1 MASRLVREISPQDS
15 REGKTLKTA
24 LTALIS
30 AIIGGLVTALFLFVG
45 VYGLEDRSGSVTIKE
60 VAPPHKSSGGTIGTP
75 ADTGGSSTV
84 HEVYTR
90 DGRGVV
96 SVDVAATSDAGPAGG
111 SGFVVDEAGHIV
123 TNQHVVEGA
132 EEISVS
138 FADGVRREAEVVGQ
152 DPSTDVALIQV
163 DAPRKALKPLTLG
176 DSNSVGVGEPVIAI
190 GNPLNVGIS
199 VTTGI
204 VSGLGRPI
212 KAPNNYTINDAVQ
225 TDAAINPGNSGGPL
239 LDSRG
244 TVIGVNA
251 QIASESGGSEGV
263 GFAVPIN
270 TVKSVIRQ
278 LVTEGKVV
286 HGYIGVSMYQF
297 SIDELSAYAGLSES
311 ALDER
316 YGLPGNGAIV
326 SEVTPD
332 GPAEKAGIR
341 GGDEKVIQGIPVPMG
356 DVITGIEGDSVSSSE
371 DVIEVVNSVKPGERL
386 LMTVVTPGEKE
397 RRVKVTVG
405 TRPEGV

>member
-1 MASRLVREISPQDS
+1 
-15 REGKTLKTA
+15 
-24 LTALIS
+24 
-30 AIIGGLVTALFLFVG
+30 
-45 VYGLEDRSGSVTIKE
+45 VTIKE
-60 VAPPHKSSGGTIGTP
+60 VAPSPESSGATP
-75 ADTGGSSTV
+75 VSNEGPSV
-84 HEVYTR
+84 REVYTR
-90 DGRGVV
+90 DSRGVV
-96 SVDVAATSDAGPAGG
+96 SVDVAATSEAGPGGG

-132 EEISVS
+132 EEISVR
-138 FADGVRREAEVVGQ
+138 FADGVRREAQVVGQ
-152 DPSTDVALIQV
+152 DPSTDVALIKV
-163 DAPRKALKPLTLG
+163 EAPEAALEPLTLG

-212 KAPNNYTINDAVQ
+212 TAPNNYTINDAVQ

-251 QIASESGGSEGV
+251 QIASESGGFEGV

-270 TVKSVIRQ
+270 TVKDVIKQ
-278 LVTEGKVV
+278 LITDGKVV
-286 HGYIGVSMYQF
+286 HGYIGVSMYQLG
-297 SIDELSAYAGLSES
+297 IDELSAYAGLSEK
-311 ALDER
+311 ALGER

-341 GGDEKVIQGIPVPMG
+341 GGDEKDIEGIPVPMG
-356 DVITGIEGDSVSSSE
+356 DVITGIEGDPVSSSE
-371 DVIEVVNSVKPGERL
+371 DVIEVVNAVRPGERL

-397 RRVKVTVG
+397 RRVEVTVG

>member
-1 MASRLVREISPQDS
+1 LRTS
-15 REGKTLKTA
+15 
-24 LTALIS
+24 LTALVS

-45 VYGLEDRSGSVTIKE
+45 VSGLQEHPDNVTIKE
-60 VAPPHKSSGGTIGTP
+60 VAPPKDSSG
-75 ADTGGSSTV
+75 TGPVAGDGASV
-84 HEVYTR
+84 REVYTR

-96 SVDVAATSDAGPAGG
+96 SVDVAATPESAPAGG

-132 EEISVS
+132 EDLSVR
-138 FADGVRREAEVVGQ
+138 FADGTRRKAEVVGQ
-152 DPSTDVALIQV
+152 DPSTDVAVIQV
-163 DAPRKALKPLTLG
+163 DAPHKALEPLTLG

-204 VSGLGRPI
+204 VSGIGRPI

-239 LDSRG
+239 LDSQG

-251 QIASESGGSEGV
+251 QIASESGGFEGV

-270 TVKSVIRQ
+270 TVKGVVTQ
-278 LVTEGKVV
+278 LITNGKVV
-286 HGYIGVSMYQF
+286 HGYIGVSMFQLG
-297 SIDELSAYAGLSES
+297 IDELSAYAGLSD
-311 ALDER
+311 DELEEK
-316 YGLPGNGAIV
+316 YGLPNNGAIV
-326 SEVTPD
+326 SGVTPG
-332 GPAEKAGIR
+332 GPAEKAGIK
-341 GGDEKVIQGIPVPMG
+341 GGEQKDIEGIPVPLG
-356 DVITGIEGDSVSSSE
+356 DVITELEGEPVTSSD
-371 DVIEVVNSVKPGERL
+371 DVIEVVNSVKPGEKL
-386 LMTVVTPGEKE
+386 GMTVVTPGEKE
-397 RRVKVTVG
+397 RQVEVTVG

>member
-1 MASRLVREISPQDS
+1 MASRLFSELLSQDS

-45 VYGLEDRSGSVTIKE
+45 VYGLDDRSDSVTIKE
-60 VAPPHKSSGGTIGTP
+60 VAPAPESSGATAGTP
-75 ADTGGSSTV
+75 TLTDGSSSV

-132 EEISVS
+132 EEISVRFS
-138 FADGVRREAEVVGQ
+138 DGVRREAEVVGQ

-163 DAPRKALKPLTLG
+163 DAPKEALTPLTLG

-212 KAPNNYTINDAVQ
+212 QAPNNYTINDAVQ
-225 TDAAINPGNSGGPL
+225 TDAAINPGYSGGPL

-244 TVIGVNA
+244 TVIGINA

-263 GFAVPIN
+263 GFAVPIS

-278 LVTEGKVV
+278 LITEGEVV
-286 HGYIGVSMYQF
+286 HGYIGVEMYPLG
-297 SIDELSAYAGLSES
+297 IDEISAYAGLSERD
-311 ALDER
+311 LRER
-316 YGLPGNGAIV
+316 YGLPGDGAIV

-341 GGDEKVIQGIPVPMG
+341 GGEDKEIEGIRVPMG
-356 DVITGIEGDSVSSSE
+356 DVITGIEGDPVSSSE

-386 LMTVVTPGEKE
+386 IMTVVTPGEKE
-397 RRVKVTVG
+397 RRVEVTVG

>member
-1 MASRLVREISPQDS
+1 VS
-15 REGKTLKTA
+15 
-24 LTALIS
+24 
-30 AIIGGLVTALFLFVG
+30 ALFLFVG
-45 VYGLEDRSGSVTIKE
+45 VYGLEDRSDSVTIKE
-60 VAPPHKSSGGTIGTP
+60 VAPPHKSSGGTAGTP
-75 ADTGGSSTV
+75 AVTDGSSSV
-84 HEVYTR
+84 REVYTR

-132 EEISVS
+132 EEISVR
-138 FADGVRREAEVVGQ
+138 FAGGVRREAEVVGQ
-152 DPSTDVALIQV
+152 DPSTDVALIKV
-163 DAPRKALKPLTLG
+163 DAPKEALKPLTLG

-212 KAPNNYTINDAVQ
+212 QAPNNYTINDAVQ

-270 TVKSVIRQ
+270 TVKGVIKQ
-278 LVTEGKVV
+278 LITEGKVV
-286 HGYIGVSMYQF
+286 HGYIGVSMYQLD
-297 SIDELSAYAGLSES
+297 IDELSAYAGLSEKD
-311 ALDER
+311 LGER
-316 YGLPGNGAIV
+316 YGLPSNGAIV

-341 GGDEKVIQGIPVPMG
+341 GGDVKEIEGIPVPIG
-356 DVITGIEGDSVSSSE
+356 DVITGIEGDPVSSSE
-371 DVIEVVNSVKPGERL
+371 EVIEVVNSVKPGARL

-397 RRVKVTVG
+397 RRVDVRVG

>member
-1 MASRLVREISPQDS
+1 
-15 REGKTLKTA
+15 
-24 LTALIS
+24 
-30 AIIGGLVTALFLFVG
+30 VTALFLFVG
-45 VYGLEDRSGSVTIKE
+45 VYGLEDRSDSVTIKE

-297 SIDELSAYAGLSES
+297 SINELSAYAGLSER

-356 DVITGIEGDSVSSSE
+356 DVITGIEGDPVSSSE
-371 DVIEVVNSVKPGERL
+371 DVIEVVNSVKPGEGL

>member
-1 MASRLVREISPQDS
+1 LR
-15 REGKTLKTA
+15 TA
-24 LTALIS
+24 LTALVS
-30 AIIGGLVTALFLFVG
+30 AIVGGFVTALFLFVG
-45 VYGLEDRSGSVTIKE
+45 VYGLEDKSDSVTIKE
-60 VAPPHKSSGGTIGTP
+60 VAPTPESSRPTP
-75 ADTGGSSTV
+75 VSNEGSSV
-84 HEVYTR
+84 REVSTR

-96 SVDVAATSDAGPAGG
+96 SVDVAATSEAGPGGG

-132 EEISVS
+132 EEISVR
-138 FADGVRREAEVVGQ
+138 FADDVRREAEVVGQ
-152 DPSTDVALIQV
+152 DPSTDVALIKV
-163 DAPRKALKPLTLG
+163 DAPKAALEPLTLG
-176 DSNSVGVGEPVIAI
+176 NSNSVGVGEPVIAI
-190 GNPLNVGIS
+190 GNPLNLGIS

-212 KAPNNYTINDAVQ
+212 QAPNDYTINDAVQ

-251 QIASESGGSEGV
+251 QIASESGGFEGV

-278 LVTEGKVV
+278 LITDGKVV
-286 HGYIGVSMYQF
+286 HGYIGVSMYQLG
-297 SIDELSAYAGLSES
+297 IDELSAYAGLSERY
-311 ALDER
+311 LRER

-332 GPAEKAGIR
+332 GPAEKAGIQ
-341 GGDEKVIQGIPVPMG
+341 GGDDQEIEGIPVPMG
-356 DVITGIEGDSVSSSE
+356 DVITGIEGDPVSSSE
-371 DVIEVVNSVKPGERL
+371 DVIEVVNSVRPGERL

-397 RRVKVTVG
+397 RRVNVTVG

>member
-1 MASRLVREISPQDS
+1 MR
-15 REGKTLKTA
+15 TA
-24 LTALIS
+24 LTALVS

-45 VYGLEDRSGSVTIKE
+45 VYGLEDRSDSVTIKE
-60 VAPPHKSSGGTIGTP
+60 VAPAPKSSGATAGTP
-75 ADTGGSSTV
+75 AVTDDSSSSV
-84 HEVYTR
+84 REVYTR

-132 EEISVS
+132 KEISVR

-176 DSNSVGVGEPVIAI
+176 DSNSLVVGEPVIAI

-212 KAPNNYTINDAVQ
+212 QAPNNYTINDAVQ

-270 TVKSVIRQ
+270 TVKGVIKQ
-278 LVTEGKVV
+278 LITEGEVV
-286 HGYIGVSMYQF
+286 HGYIGVSMYQLG
-297 SIDELSAYAGLSES
+297 IDELSAYAGLSERT
-311 ALDER
+311 LDKR

-341 GGDEKVIQGIPVPMG
+341 GGDDKEIEGILVPVG
-356 DVITGIEGDSVSSSE
+356 DVITGIEGDPVSSSE
-371 DVIEVVNSVKPGERL
+371 DVIEVVNSVKPGDRL

-397 RRVKVTVG
+397 RRVEVTVG
-405 TRPEGV
+405 ARPEGV

>member
-1 MASRLVREISPQDS
+1 MALVC
-15 REGKTLKTA
+15 A
-24 LTALIS
+24 V
-30 AIIGGLVTALFLFVG
+30 IGGLVTALFLFVG
-45 VYGLEDRSGSVTIKE
+45 VYGLKDRPDSVTIKE
-60 VAPPHKSSGGTIGTP
+60 VAPAHESSEPTLVSNE
-75 ADTGGSSTV
+75 GSWV
-84 HEVYTR
+84 REVYTR

-96 SVDVAATSDAGPAGG
+96 SVDVAATSESGPGGG
-111 SGFVVDEAGHIV
+111 SGFVVDKAGHIV

-132 EEISVS
+132 EGISVR

-152 DPSTDVALIQV
+152 DPSTDVALIKV
-163 DAPRKALKPLTLG
+163 EAPREALEPLTLG

-190 GNPLNVGIS
+190 GDPLNVGMS
-199 VTTGI
+199 VTTGV
-204 VSGLGRPI
+204 VSGLGRSI
-212 KAPNNYTINDAVQ
+212 KAPNDYTINDAVQ

-251 QIASESGGSEGV
+251 QIASESGGFEGV

-270 TVKSVIRQ
+270 TVKGVMKQ
-278 LVTEGKVV
+278 LITDGKVV
-286 HGYIGVSMYQF
+286 HGYIGVSMF
-297 SIDELSAYAGLSES
+297 EFGIDELSAYAGLSEKT
-311 ALDER
+311 LRER

-341 GGDEKVIQGIPVPMG
+341 GGNEQGIEGIPVPIG
-356 DVITGIEGDSVSSSE
+356 DVITGIEGAPVSSSD
-371 DVIEVVNSVKPGERL
+371 DVIEVVNSVKPGDKL
-386 LMTVVTPGEKE
+386 MMTVVTPGEKE
-397 RRVKVTVG
+397 RRVDVTVG

>member
-1 MASRLVREISPQDS
+1 LR
-15 REGKTLKTA
+15 TA
-24 LTALIS
+24 LTALVS
-30 AIIGGLVTALFLFVG
+30 AIIGGLLTALFLIVG

-60 VAPPHKSSGGTIGTP
+60 VAPPYKSPGGTIGTP
-75 ADTGGSSTV
+75 AVTDSSV
-84 HEVYTR
+84 REVYKR
-90 DGRGVV
+90 DVRGVV

-123 TNQHVVEGA
+123 TNQHVVEEA
-132 EEISVS
+132 EEISVR
-138 FADGVRREAEVVGQ
+138 FADGVRRTAEVVGE

-163 DAPRKALKPLTLG
+163 DAPKEALKPLTLG

-270 TVKSVIRQ
+270 TVKSVITQ
-278 LVTEGKVV
+278 LITDGKVV
-286 HGYIGVSMYQF
+286 HGYIGVEMYPLG
-297 SIDELSAYAGLSES
+297 IDEISAYAGLSERT
-311 ALDER
+311 LDER
-316 YGLPGNGAIV
+316 YGLPGDGAIV

-341 GGDEKVIQGIPVPMG
+341 GGDDKEIEGIRVPMG
-356 DVITGIEGDSVSSSE
+356 DVITGIEGGPVSSSE

-397 RRVKVTVG
+397 RRVEVTVG

>member
-1 MASRLVREISPQDS
+1 MSSHDS

-45 VYGLEDRSGSVTIKE
+45 IYGLEDRSGNVTIKE
-60 VAPPHKSSGGTIGTP
+60 VAPPHESSGGTAGTP
-75 ADTGGSSTV
+75 AVTDGSSSV
-84 HEVYTR
+84 REVYTR

-96 SVDVAATSDAGPAGG
+96 SVDVAATPDAGPAGG
-111 SGFVVDEAGHIV
+111 SGFVVDKEGHIV

-132 EEISVS
+132 EEISVRV
-138 FADGVRREAEVVGQ
+138 ADGVRREAEVVGQ
-152 DPSTDVALIQV
+152 DPSTDVALIKV
-163 DAPRKALKPLTLG
+163 EAPRGALKPLTLG
-176 DSNSVGVGEPVIAI
+176 DSSSVGGGGLGIAI
-190 GNPLNVGIS
+190 VTPPCGGIS
-199 VTTGI
+199 GTTGI
-204 VSGLGRPI
+204 VSGRDRPI
-212 KAPNNYTINDAVQ
+212 NAPNNYTINDAVQ

-251 QIASESGGSEGV
+251 QIASESGGFEGV

-278 LVTEGKVV
+278 LIIEGEVV
-286 HGYIGVSMYQF
+286 HGYIGVSMFQLG
-297 SIDELSAYAGLSES
+297 IDELSAYTGLSDS

-316 YGLPGNGAIV
+316 YGLPGSGAIV
-326 SEVTPD
+326 SEVTAD

-341 GGDEKVIQGIPVPMG
+341 GGDEKEIEGISVPIG
-356 DVITGIEGDSVSSSE
+356 DVITGIEGDPVSSSE

-397 RRVKVTVG
+397 RRVEVTVG
-405 TRPEGV
+405 ARPEGV